1 MAARA
6 VKSRLDSIRQLV
18 GSRFYVLDA
27 RRQGDSRGL
36 TLVLK
41 LSAREERLLK
51 APIGTLLN
59 RGVVR
64 FMAEFFARPRAI
76 PKSRRSL
83 VQVIAKRESFSL
95 YRASLPRSS
104 RRSTII

>member
-6 VKSRLDSIRQLV
+6 VKSLEVIRKLL

-27 RRQGDSRGL
+27 RRRGDARGL

-41 LSAREERLLK
+41 LNAREERLLK
-51 APIGTLLN
+51 APIATLLN

-76 PKSRRSL
+76 PKTRASL
-83 VQVIAKRESFSL
+83 VQVIAKRESFAL

-104 RRSTII
+104 RRSSII

>member
-6 VKSRLDSIRQLV
+6 VKSRLEAIRQLV

-27 RRQGDSRGL
+27 RRRGDARGL

-51 APIGTLLN
+51 APIATLLN

-64 FMAEFFARPRAI
+64 FMAEFFARPRAV
-76 PKSRRSL
+76 PKTRTRL
-83 VQVIAKRESFSL
+83 VQMIAKRASFSL
-95 YRASLPRSS
+95 YRASLPRPS
-104 RRSTII
+104 RRPAII

>member
-6 VKSRLDSIRQLV
+6 VKSRLEVIRQFV

-27 RRQGDSRGL
+27 RRRGGTRGL

-41 LSAREERLLK
+41 LNAPEERLLK
-51 APIGTLLN
+51 APIATLLE

-76 PKSRRSL
+76 PKARPSP
-83 VQVIAKRESFSL
+83 VQVIAKREGFSL
-95 YRASLPRSS
+95 YRASLPRLP
-104 RRSTII
+104 RVP